1 MKPHNYTSVPRELSK
16 KEIESVIIKSF
27 VDAGRRVYEAGYDMI
42 QIHGSHNYLLSAFI
56 SPFFNRRTDEYGG
69 STQNRARILVE
80 IYEHLRDAVD
90 IPIIIKQQIK
100 DFIPGGLDFEE
111 GKEITGHPKTKG
123 DVIIGSDVWIGTES
137 LILSGVTIGDGAV
150 IGARAV
156 VAKDVPP
163 FSVVVGNPAKIIK
176 KRFDDQTIEKLLDIK
191 WWLWPDSRISKAIP
205 LLLSD
210 DISKFIDYAEEMI
223 MT

>member
-1 MKPHNYTSVPRELSK
+1 MNETRETMRERYPQYQYGK
-16 KEIESVIIKSF
+16 GTI
-27 VDAGRRVYEAGYDMI
+27 GYA
-42 QIHGSHNYLLSAFI
+42 QV
-56 SPFFNRRTDEYGG
+56 
-69 STQNRARILVE
+69 RARDDGGTLQVGHYTCIATEVQILLGG
-80 IYEHLRDAVD
+80 EHRMDWVSTYPFNFLW
-90 IPIIIKQQIK
+90 
-100 DFIPGGLDFEE
+100 EE
-111 GKEITGHPKTKG
+111 GKEITGHPKTNG
-123 DVIIGSDVWIGTES
+123 DVIIGSDVWIGTGS

-176 KRFDDQTIEKLLDIK
+176 KRFNDQTIEKLLDIK

-210 DISKFIDYAEEMI
+210 DISKFIDYAEGNYNDLNNSD
-223 MT
+223 